1 MARGTITHIEFPA
14 DDVERVKRFYGAV
27 AGWEFAEMAGIPGF
41 WLFRSGAE
49 SGGGVGK
56 RGETVGDVVRVY
68 IDVDD
73 LDAAV
78 AAAEANGGSVV
89 TPPSPVPGQGRYAAL
104 LDPEGNE
111 IGLFEAAVPSS
122 SG

>member
-1 MARGTITHIEFPA
+1 MATGTISHIEFPA
-14 DDVERVKRFYGAV
+14 DDVERAKRFYGAV
-27 AGWEFAEMAGIPGF
+27 AGWEFGEMAGIPGF
-41 WLFRSGAE
+41 WLFRTGST

-56 RGETVGDVVRVY
+56 RGETVGSVVRVY

-78 AAAEANGGSVV
+78 AAATANGGSVV
-89 TPPSPVPGQGRYAAL
+89 TPPSPVPGQGRYAAV

-111 IGLFEAAVPSS
+111 LGLFEAAPAP
-122 SG
+122 G